1 MCLSREVI
9 RTKNLFSV
17 IDLKMHW
24 QSSGEHLCVKVDRY
38 NRAKKEKD
46 DTIKYVVRGIPP
58 SLPPDPAAI
67 SDGGYVV
74 VWVLNVWNVL
84 ITCFGGESAHKYCW
98 PVRLQVRSESR
109 VPH

>member
-1 MCLSREVI
+1 MI

-46 DTIKYVVRGIPP
+46 DSIKYVVRVARGARTQR
-58 SLPPDPAAI
+58 SL
-67 SDGGYVV
+67 
-74 VWVLNVWNVL
+74 
-84 ITCFGGESAHKYCW
+84 
-98 PVRLQVRSESR
+98 
-109 VPH
+109 